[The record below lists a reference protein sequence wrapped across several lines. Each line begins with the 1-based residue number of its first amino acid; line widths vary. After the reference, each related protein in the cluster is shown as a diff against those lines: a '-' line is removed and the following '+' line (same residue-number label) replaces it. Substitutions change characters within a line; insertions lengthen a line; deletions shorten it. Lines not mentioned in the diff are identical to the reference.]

1 MSGHFVKTANFSVRS
16 HPAFRHDWR
25 VNRFRTVLFDL
36 DGTLVDQF
44 AAIHRTHAQTREHFG
59 LSAPTMDEV
68 RRAIGGG
75 LENALAKIWHHEN
88 EELIPEAVRI
98 YRQFWPKNM
107 FFELT
112 LMPGA
117 RELLEALKAR
127 GVQSAVLT
135 NKHAPS
141 GRELLNHLGVTQFL
155 SGVFGAGDTP
165 WLKPQI
171 EFTQHAL
178 HALGAEVKTSC
189 LIGDSTYDVE
199 TGKNAQLKTFCV
211 TTGTH
216 SAEELR
222 EVSADGVYAN
232 LEELGRAELGI

>member
-1 MSGHFVKTANFSVRS
+1 VRS
-16 HPAFRHDWR
+16 YPSFRHDSF

-59 LSAPTMDEV
+59 FAAPTMDEV
-68 RRAIGGG
+68 RRAVGGG
-75 LENALAKIWHHEN
+75 LENAIAKIWHHEN
-88 EELIPEAVRI
+88 EELIPEAARV
-98 YRQFWPKNM
+98 YREFWPKNM
-107 FFELT
+107 FFELQ

-117 RELLEALKAR
+117 RELLVALKTR

-141 GRELLNHLGVTQFL
+141 SRELLEHLGVAEFL
-155 SGVFGAGDTP
+155 SGIFGAGDTP

-171 EFTQHAL
+171 EFTQYAL
-178 HALGAEVKTSC
+178 RALGAEVETSC

-199 TGKNAQLKTFCV
+199 TGKTAKLKTFCV

-216 SAEELR
+216 SAEELV
-222 EVSADGVYAN
+222 EAKADGVYAS
-232 LEELGRAELGI
+232 LAELGRVELGV

>member
-16 HPAFRHDWR
+16 AYPLRHDGG

-44 AAIHRTHAQTREHFG
+44 AAIHRTHVQTRAHFG
-59 LSAPTMDEV
+59 LSAPTLEQV
-68 RRAIGGG
+68 RNAVGGG
-75 LENALAKIWHHEN
+75 LEHSIAQIWENQHE
-88 EELIPEAVRI
+88 EKIPEAVRV
-98 YRQFWPKNM
+98 YRELWPKNM
-107 FFELT
+107 YFELK

-117 RELLEALKAR
+117 RELLAELKMR

-141 GRELLNHLGVTQFL
+141 SRELLAHLGVAEFL

-178 HALGAEVKTSC
+178 NALHAEVSTSC
-189 LIGDSTYDVE
+189 LIGDSTFDVE
-199 TGKNAQLKTFCV
+199 TGKIAHLKTFCV

-216 SAEELR
+216 TAEALR
-222 EVSADGVYAN
+222 AAHADAVYAN
-232 LEELGRAELGI
+232 LTELGRAELGV

>member
-1 MSGHFVKTANFSVRS
+1 MET
-16 HPAFRHDWR
+16 

-44 AAIHRTHAQTREHFG
+44 AAIHRTHVETRAHFG
-59 LSAPTMDEV
+59 LSAPTPDEV

-75 LENALAKIWHHEN
+75 LEHALSKIWHGEH
-88 EELIPEAVRI
+88 EELIPEAVVV
-98 YRQFWPKNM
+98 YRQLWPKNIYY
-107 FFELT
+107 ELK

-117 RELLEALKAR
+117 RELLEALRAR

-141 GRELLNHLGVTQFL
+141 AREIMAHLGVKEFF
-155 SGVFGAGDTP
+155 SGIFGSGDTE

-171 EFTQHAL
+171 EFTQFVL
-178 HALGAEVKTSC
+178 KKLGADVATSC

-199 TGKNAQLKTFCV
+199 TGKNAKLKTFCV

-216 SAEELR
+216 SAEELK
-222 EVSADGVYAN
+222 EVNADGVFAN
-232 LEELGRAELGI
+232 LTELGRAELGV

>member
-1 MSGHFVKTANFSVRS
+1 MES
-16 HPAFRHDWR
+16 

-59 LSAPTMDEV
+59 LSAPTRDEV

-75 LENALAKIWHHEN
+75 LEHAMEIIWRGDHN
-88 EELIPEAVRI
+88 ELIPKAVPV
-98 YRQFWPKNM
+98 YRQLWPKNIYY
-107 FFELT
+107 ELK

-117 RELLEALKAR
+117 RELLEALRGR

-141 GRELLNHLGVTQFL
+141 AREIMAHLGVKEFF
-155 SGVFGAGDTP
+155 SGIFGAGDTE
-165 WLKPQI
+165 WLKPQL
-171 EFTQHAL
+171 EFTNFVL
-178 HALGAEVKTSC
+178 KKIGADVATSC
-189 LIGDSTYDVE
+189 LIGDSTYDIE
-199 TGKNAQLKTFCV
+199 TGKNARLKTFCV

-216 SAEELR
+216 SAEELK
-222 EVSADGVYAN
+222 EAHADGVYAN
-232 LEELGRAELGI
+232 LTELGNAVLL

>member
-1 MSGHFVKTANFSVRS
+1 M
-16 HPAFRHDWR
+16 
-25 VNRFRTVLFDL
+25 NRFRTVLFDL

-44 AAIHRTHAQTREHFG
+44 AAIHRTHVQTREHFG
-59 LSAPTMDEV
+59 LPAPTMAEV

-75 LENALAKIWHHEN
+75 LEHALEKIWHGEHQ
-88 EELIPEAVRI
+88 ELIPEAVRV
-98 YRQFWPKNM
+98 YRQIWPKNIYY
-107 FFELT
+107 ELK

-127 GVQSAVLT
+127 GVQCAVLT

-141 GRELLNHLGVTQFL
+141 AREIMAHLGVADFL
-155 SGVFGAGDTP
+155 SGTFGAGDTA

-171 EFTQHAL
+171 EFTNFVLKKLSAD
-178 HALGAEVKTSC
+178 AATSC

-199 TGKNAQLKTFCV
+199 TGKNAKLKTFCV

-216 SAEELR
+216 CAEELKAAH
-222 EVSADGVYAN
+222 ADGVYEN
-232 LEELGRAELGI
+232 LNELGRAELL